1 MGDGSSRSDNKDTK
15 NKEWSLFWGKFVE
28 EETKENGF
36 KTTQNQ
42 IEKITE
48 MSQSLSLHKKL
59 LDVEASNIHKEIEQ
73 LAVQL
78 SEEVRQSS
86 KAQELRQRL
95 KELFLV
101 EENLNNQMDLLE
113 QRMLQAKGLQ
123 NQIKGVS

>member
-1 MGDGSSRSDNKDTK
+1 MGDGSSRSDSKDA
-15 NKEWSLFWGKFVE
+15 NKEWFLSWGKFVE
-28 EETKENGF
+28 DEK
-36 KTTQNQ
+36 NQ
-42 IEKITE
+42 IEKINE

-73 LAVQL
+73 LAVKL
-78 SEEVRQSS
+78 SEEGRQSP

-95 KELFLV
+95 KELFLI

-113 QRMLQAKGLQ
+113 KRMSQAKGLE